1 MKYIFQIK
9 DLTSLYEI
17 LSQVFILSENRY
29 FSPFDLLFSLNI
41 KFIGFFMKLGELKK
55 MNKRIQSKYVYSSNK
70 TVNKNKKSKNNKLF
84 PKKDYEPYIPKYDGI
99 DAL

>member
-1 MKYIFQIK
+1 
-9 DLTSLYEI
+9 
-17 LSQVFILSENRY
+17 
-29 FSPFDLLFSLNI
+29 
-41 KFIGFFMKLGELKK
+41 MKLGELKK

-70 TVNKNKKSKNNKLF
+70 TVNKNKNKNKKSKNNKLF

>member
-1 MKYIFQIK
+1 
-9 DLTSLYEI
+9 
-17 LSQVFILSENRY
+17 
-29 FSPFDLLFSLNI
+29 
-41 KFIGFFMKLGELKK
+41 MKLGELKK

-84 PKKDYEPYIPKYDGI
+84 PKKDYEPYITKYDGI